1 LVTINH
7 QPSQS
12 IHRKEEY
19 IMSDHVTRPEAAAQ
33 YEPLRLEVLG
43 AVHALTLAGKAFGSS
58 DGDWLTV
65 TGQGL
70 MNAS

>member
-1 LVTINH
+1 
-7 QPSQS
+7 
-12 IHRKEEY
+12 
-19 IMSDHVTRPEAAAQ
+19 MSDHVTRPEAAAQ